1 MIQYS
6 FFLKLV
12 LFRFPSLAFCLPL
25 SFSNCGRNWVN
36 GSSKE
41 INSPEH
47 NASIHFLHS
56 FIYNAYS
63 FSN

>member
-1 MIQYS
+1 MSQSS

-25 SFSNCGRNWVN
+25 SFLTCGRNWLN
-36 GSSKE
+36 GSLKE
-41 INSPEH
+41 INSQEH
-47 NASIHFLHS
+47 SGSIHFLHS
-56 FIYNAYS
+56 FICNAYS